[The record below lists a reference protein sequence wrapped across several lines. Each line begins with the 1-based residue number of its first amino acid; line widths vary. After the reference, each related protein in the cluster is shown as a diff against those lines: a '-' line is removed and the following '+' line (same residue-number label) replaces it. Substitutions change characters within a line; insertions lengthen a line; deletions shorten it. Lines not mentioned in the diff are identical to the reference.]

1 MFRLSL
7 AIYLIIIFH
16 VLSCTKKTLPEPI
29 SNTPKI
35 KYIEASPLFIK
46 EHKDTL
52 ILKIGH
58 IDGDGDLGED
68 STEKENLFINDD
80 RIGSEFTRGFRF
92 SRIKPGENPSPIT
105 GNLILKIPNIL
116 ITDSSSSQNFRLSA
130 YIVDRKGNKSDEI
143 QTSIITINK

>member
-1 MFRLSL
+1 M
-7 AIYLIIIFH
+7 
-16 VLSCTKKTLPEPI
+16 
-29 SNTPKI
+29 
-35 KYIEASPLFIK
+35 
-46 EHKDTL
+46 
-52 ILKIGH
+52 
-58 IDGDGDLGED
+58 GED

-92 SRIKPGENPSPIT
+92 SRIKPDENPSPIT